1 MTLVSYQ
8 GLHVVVIA
16 LMAAYLIARFASGR
30 LRPDARATLDN
41 TVLFWQYTAVQGV
54 ATVLLVQLLPWLMNE
69 LRV

>member
-41 TVLFWQYTAVQGV
+41 IVLFWQYAAVQGTVIVV
-54 ATVLLVQLLPWLMNE
+54 AIQALPGLIG
-69 LRV
+69 